1 MRLSTESSID
11 NHKILLFRR
20 TILSWFQIH
29 GRYFPWRNRKCAP
42 YQVVIGE
49 ILLQRTRASV
59 AGDFFNKFLMTYPTW
74 LDLAVA
80 EQADLEKFLK
90 PVGLWKRRAMAL
102 ISLARTV
109 VERGGELPTSRKGL
123 ESLPGVGQYIAN
135 SILTICLDKREPL
148 MDVNMARLI
157 ERFFGPRDLAD
168 IRFDRYLQDLSRKIL
183 SSGPARELNWGM
195 LDFAAIV
202 CRARNPLHKDC
213 PFAGDCSFYKDLG
226 GTSHESRYSY
236 K

>member
-1 MRLSTESSID
+1 
-11 NHKILLFRR
+11 
-20 TILSWFQIH
+20 
-29 GRYFPWRNRKCAP
+29 
-42 YQVVIGE
+42 
-49 ILLQRTRASV
+49 
-59 AGDFFNKFLMTYPTW
+59 
-74 LDLAVA
+74 
-80 EQADLEKFLK
+80 
-90 PVGLWKRRAMAL
+90 
-102 ISLARTV
+102 
-109 VERGGELPTSRKGL
+109 
-123 ESLPGVGQYIAN
+123 
-135 SILTICLDKREPL
+135 

-226 GTSHESRYSY
+226 GTSHEDEAILS
-236 K
+236 